1 MRKDLNKKQYKSYL
15 ELKELISKYGYWS
28 NEVREF
34 NSTLDYTTMSKINDN
49 IQR

>member
-1 MRKDLNKKQYKSYL
+1 MRKDLNKRQYKAY
-15 ELKELISKYGYWS
+15 EQLKELIKQFGYWS
-28 NEVREF
+28 NEVKEF

>member
-1 MRKDLNKKQYKSYL
+1 MRKDLNKKQFKAY
-15 ELKELISKYGYWS
+15 EQLKELIAIYGYWS

-34 NSTLDYTTMSKINDN
+34 NSTLDYTTMTKINDN